1 MYFNITRV
9 TEIIFSFALH
19 FLVENILEQ
28 NVQTIF
34 TARQFPPTYT
44 ARIARQSSVTT
55 DPSIMINN
63 TAAFY
68 FETFNSLTAA
78 WTVLTETSYR
88 NDTVPGNDCFDISSH
103 SSVAS
108 HQFNLLKTYNNY
120 NVPPSK
126 TSIKIGRHDD
136 LSTKKYETR
145 DRRQETGDRRD
156 IDSNDL

>member
-1 MYFNITRV
+1 MARV

-19 FLVENILEQ
+19 FLVENILQ
-28 NVQTIF
+28 QKVQTIF
-34 TARQFPPTYT
+34 TARHFLPTYT

-103 SSVAS
+103 SSIAS
-108 HQFNLLKTYNNY
+108 HQCNLLTTSDNY
-120 NVPPSK
+120 NIPPSK

-136 LSTKKYETR
+136 LSTNT
-145 DRRQETGDRRD
+145 RQETEDKRQERH
-156 IDSNDL
+156 SQQ